1 SSLLAAIAGQLSPA
15 AGTVATAG
23 GGALDPA
30 DVAWAAQAP
39 LLLPGTLAENI
50 ALARPD
56 ATRDEIAQ
64 VAGRVGLDAVM
75 AA

>member
-1 SSLLAAIAGQLSPA
+1 IGFELAPADLVALTGPTGSGKSSLLAAIAGQLSPA

-50 ALARPD
+50 AL
-56 ATRDEIAQ
+56 
-64 VAGRVGLDAVM
+64 
-75 AA
+75 